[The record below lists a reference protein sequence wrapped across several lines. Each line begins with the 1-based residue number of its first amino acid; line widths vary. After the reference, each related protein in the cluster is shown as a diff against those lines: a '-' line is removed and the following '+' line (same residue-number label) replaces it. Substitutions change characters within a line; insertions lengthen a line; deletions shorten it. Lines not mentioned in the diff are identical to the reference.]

1 MASKADASLLSN
13 AKARKRVLERE
24 AAQVQKQVAKLAAQ
38 LNELQQ
44 KIDVIDQLIA
54 SEGPKK
60 KPAKATNQEKQLGL
74 DGMGGRRPAAVKR

>member
-44 KIDVIDQLIA
+44 KIDVIDKLIA

-60 KPAKATNQEKQLGL
+60 KPAKANQEKQRGL
-74 DGMGGRRPAAVKR
+74 DGMGGRRPAAVKK

>member
-13 AKARKRVLERE
+13 AKARKLVLEKE

-44 KIDVIDQLIA
+44 KIDVIDKLIA

-60 KPAKATNQEKQLGL
+60 KAAKTTAQEKQLGL